1 MVQLLPHFDRVSAPI
16 RDGQVLIAEDD
27 EQMRALLAAHFRNA
41 GIDVDLVEDGG
52 QLEDR
57 LFNGHPWLPEVLVSD
72 IKMPGASGLEVLQRL
87 RDHQPDVRVILIT
100 AFGDQRTHR
109 RAHRLGAEV
118 VLDKPFDVSELVVA
132 VEGLLAAPSTSG

>member
-1 MVQLLPHFDRVSAPI
+1 MSASI

-27 EQMRALLAAHFRNA
+27 EDMRALLEAQFRNA
-41 GIDVDLVEDGG
+41 GIDVQLVRDGH

-57 LFNGHPWLPEVLVSD
+57 LFNGHPWLPEILVSD
-72 IKMPGASGLEVLQRL
+72 IKMPGRSGLEVLQRL

-109 RAHRLGAEV
+109 RARKLGAEA
-118 VLDKPFDVSELVVA
+118 VLDKPFDVRELVGV
-132 VEGLLAAPSTSG
+132 VEGLLDDGA